1 VQPYGISDP
10 NASYINGDPSQAR
23 MGSIPPAEA
32 FEHPM
37 RELVAV
43 ISHSNEIPDG
53 GDLEQVSK
61 GVRSQFMN
69 YCEDT
74 GSVNVLSVAINP
86 PLVAYTI
93 GLPLRV
99 KVRNTNTGPATIDA
113 GAGRVSIRLPNGA
126 ELAASDIFAGGLAE
140 LVYDGTF
147 FQMINFAG
155 ASTPSGPPQTFYYN
169 IPYAVDI
176 STTANTVIANF
187 SPAVTSLTAGFICMI
202 KIANTNTGLSNVN
215 VNGLGLT
222 AIYAQGYNA
231 TFPFMPGDIAKND
244 TVVFIYDGTQF
255 WIYPNVAIN
264 ANSTLNVAT
273 ISQLND
279 AFAALGRKRI
289 STTANVTIQLAAAV
303 YNFGATPLITYH
315 ADASQIFLTGTMA
328 GGGVPTPNQFYSGGN
343 SDAQRAADSAH
354 NIAMLRARYK
364 TEFRFNNTMVGAFA
378 CVFHTGPGMINY
390 QNILITGANVPASAS
405 QEINM
410 VGAAVG
416 SAISL
421 VGCTV
426 WGSGLNGYSP
436 NGSFM
441 QTMNCHAA
449 NCYGDGFNISANGI
463 LSASYGGSYGNA
475 GCGFF
480 ASWNAFVW
488 LAPTP
493 LYASDQYGPYA
504 TSNASCGVL
513 SWNSTAVANFVTSVG
528 NDMDLEANFMG
539 FLGNYGT
546 LAYTIS
552 PPYNEVGN
560 NNSMV
565 QLLA

>member
-1 VQPYGISDP
+1 
-10 NASYINGDPSQAR
+10 

-43 ISHSNEIPDG
+43 ISYNNEIPNG

-61 GVRSQFMN
+61 GVRSQYMN

-74 GSVNVLSVAINP
+74 GSVNTLSVALNP

-93 GLPLRV
+93 GLPIRV
-99 KVRNTNTGPATIDA
+99 KVRNTNTGPTTIDA
-113 GAGRVSIRLPNGA
+113 GAGRVSVRLPNGA
-126 ELAASDIFAGGLAE
+126 ELASGDIFAGGMAE
-140 LVYDGTF
+140 FVYDGTF

-155 ASTPSGPPQTFYYN
+155 ATTPGGPPQNFYYN

-176 STTANTVIANF
+176 STTPNTVIANF
-187 SPAVTSLTAGFICMI
+187 SPAVTTLTAGFICMI
-202 KIANTNTGLSNVN
+202 KIANTNTGLSNLN
-215 VNGLGLT
+215 VNGLGLK

-244 TVVFIYDGTQF
+244 TIVFIYDGTQF

-264 ANSTLNVAT
+264 ANSTLHVST

-279 AFAALGRKRI
+279 CFAALGRKRI
-289 STTANVTIQLAAAV
+289 STTAIVTIQMAAGV
-303 YNFGATPLITYH
+303 YNFGSTALITYH
-315 ADASQIFLTGTMA
+315 ADASQIYIVGTMA
-328 GGGVPTPNQFYSGGN
+328 GGGVPNPTQFYSGGN
-343 SDAQRAADSAH
+343 SAAQRAADSAQ
-354 NIAMLRARYK
+354 NITMLRARYK
-364 TEFRFNNTMVGAFA
+364 TELRFNNSMTTFA

-390 QNILITGANVPASAS
+390 QNILITGANVPVSGS
-405 QEINM
+405 QQINM

-416 SAISL
+416 SSIYL

-426 WGSGLNGYSP
+426 WGSGENGYSP

-441 QTMNCHAA
+441 QMLNCHAA
-449 NCYGDGFNISANGI
+449 NCYGDGFNVAANAI
-463 LSASYGGSYGNA
+463 LSMGYGGSYGNA
-475 GCGFF
+475 GNGIF
-480 ASWNAFVW
+480 ASWGAFVW
-488 LAPTP
+488 LTP
-493 LYASDQYGPYA
+493 DPGYASDQYGPYT
-504 TSNASCGVL
+504 TSNAGVGVL
-513 SWNSTAVANFVTSVG
+513 SWNSTIVAGYVTAVG
-528 NDMDLEANFMG
+528 NNIDLEANFMG
-539 FLGNYGT
+539 WLGNLGT

-565 QLLA
+565 QLLS